1 MKLTML
7 GTGNPLTRIAAD
19 YLQSKG
25 KVVAALRVASDQF
38 NADEYPFAIYQ
49 WKLSGERED
58 LQMVPISSNE
68 ELNPILFELLKQSEG
83 VDYTPEIHEEQWEAV
98 EEIHHG
104 RWLSALQEH
113 KQKTE
118 EMISYK
124 EASLR
129 TSHAARMGAL
139 QDALRNNRGKKAYE
153 QMMNGKIR
161 IAQEDY
167 DIHMAQLQK
176 RLMFRLID

>member
-1 MKLTML
+1 MK
-7 GTGNPLTRIAAD
+7 
-19 YLQSKG
+19 
-25 KVVAALRVASDQF
+25 
-38 NADEYPFAIYQ
+38 
-49 WKLSGERED
+49 
-58 LQMVPISSNE
+58 
-68 ELNPILFELLKQSEG
+68 
-83 VDYTPEIHEEQWEAV
+83 
-98 EEIHHG
+98 
-104 RWLSALQEH
+104 EH
-113 KQKTE
+113 KNKTE

-139 QDALRNNRGKKAYE
+139 QDALRNNSGKKAYV

-176 RLMFRLID
+176 AKDSADILFELLAYGMLVVEQTNAGADCYSDESMHRISATERRKLN